1 MTDLNRAFRILE
13 CMSHSQVV
21 RYGVEDGG
29 LSDILAE

>member
-1 MTDLNRAFRILE
+1 MTNLDRAFRILD
-13 CMSHSQVV
+13 CISHSQVV